1 MHFPADSKTAVD
13 HTFPC
18 RQQNSSGSYISLQA
32 AKQQWIMHF
41 PAGSKT
47 AVDHTFFAVN
57 KTAADWTFR

>member
-32 AKQQWIMHF
+32 AKQQWIGHSVK
-41 PAGSKT
+41 GTKQL
-47 AVDHTFFAVN
+47 
-57 KTAADWTFR
+57 